1 MAVKKSSK
9 LTLILSLLAMALLVM
24 LLTSACS
31 ALFGEQPAPGP
42 TQLKILAPLP
52 VEGDEVKALRQ
63 TTVQIQSTHPGD
75 VSRVELWV
83 KGLNEETG
91 KLIRSDVPENGIVL
105 QEWVPQETGMHTITL
120 KTYDSESGEVA
131 YEQSTNIR
139 VVDNLEISLE
149 PDIPEIKIPNPSDRW
164 PPTDP
169 GPTPTP
175 FFEIA
180 QLDTTPEATKE
191 VRHYPPPPPAPG
203 VPYGPTQEQ
212 MSPFGPPVCDAA
224 KYQGVYVA
232 PTNQRVMINELDDV
246 PARVVGGATVFRAW
260 RMQNIGTCT
269 WGTNYELAFYGG
281 RQMGSG
287 GVAFESFFPSEPP
300 RKNAI
305 VNDFQLIAPEGKPN
319 QTSVLEVMLQA
330 PVTPGI
336 HQSYW
341 RMRNPQG
348 VYFGPIVGVTMDV
361 VRECAHG
368 TYGAPVINQ
377 FEIIGVGNVYR
388 PDDPISVIAV
398 LGEAVSLQYS
408 VSNVT
413 NIDIVVQDPTGN
425 SNSISS
431 GDANGRVSF
440 TPSELG
446 RYTVTLFADNG
457 SCTVTAEVYVDVIPP
472 SGQGFQLEVYLAEN
486 AGCVAAAGSDFQ
498 VSETVPVGSVI
509 AKWNHFD
516 PDVDEVTLD
525 IATYQSQS
533 SKDCYTIFGY
543 DLYCT
548 ENNKWVQDEEMTL
561 ALGTN
566 SQGAAQITNLED
578 FLCSRAQGTI
588 FVAHA
593 KKNGQPAKPYP
604 TSNTVEGVFVPADSA
619 VPSLPTEIEGADLQI
634 NP

>member
-1 MAVKKSSK
+1 
-9 LTLILSLLAMALLVM
+9 
-24 LLTSACS
+24 
-31 ALFGEQPAPGP
+31 
-42 TQLKILAPLP
+42 
-52 VEGDEVKALRQ
+52 
-63 TTVQIQSTHPGD
+63 
-75 VSRVELWV
+75 
-83 KGLNEETG
+83 
-91 KLIRSDVPENGIVL
+91 
-105 QEWVPQETGMHTITL
+105 
-120 KTYDSESGEVA
+120 
-131 YEQSTNIR
+131 
-139 VVDNLEISLE
+139 
-149 PDIPEIKIPNPSDRW
+149 
-164 PPTDP
+164 
-169 GPTPTP
+169 
-175 FFEIA
+175 
-180 QLDTTPEATKE
+180 
-191 VRHYPPPPPAPG
+191 
-203 VPYGPTQEQ
+203 

-232 PTNQRVMINELDDV
+232 PTNQRVMIKEPDTV

-281 RQMGSG
+281 RHMGSG
-287 GVAFESFFPSEPP
+287 GVAFESYFPSEPP
-300 RKNAI
+300 RKNTI

-361 VRECAHG
+361 VRECTHG

-398 LGEAVSLQYS
+398 LGEAVSLQYD
-408 VSNVT
+408 VSNAT

-440 TPSELG
+440 TPKDLG

-457 SCTVTAEVYVDVIPP
+457 SCTVTAQVNVDVIPP
-472 SGQGFQLEVYLAEN
+472 NGQGFQLEIYLAEN
-486 AGCVAAAGSDFQ
+486 ASCIATASSDFQ
-498 VSETVPVGSVI
+498 VSETVPVGSVM
-509 AKWNHFD
+509 AEWQHFD
-516 PDVDEVTLD
+516 PEVDEVTLSV
-525 IATYQSQS
+525 ATYQPQN
-533 SKDCYTIFGY
+533 SKHCYSVFGW
-543 DLYCT
+543 DVYCT
-548 ENNKWVQDEEMTL
+548 DNSKWVQQEEITL
-561 ALGTN
+561 SLGTDA
-566 SQGAAQITNLED
+566 QGAAMISNLENL
-578 FLCSRAQGTI
+578 LCSQAQGII

-593 KKNGQPAKPYP
+593 KKNGQPAEPYA
-604 TSNTVEGVFVPADSA
+604 TSNSVEGVFVPTDSA
-619 VPSLPTEIEGADLQI
+619 VPSLPTEIEGADLQL